1 MNCTSSNKSGFGEKK
16 KKQTQPLSF
25 IRKLLFK
32 ILDEKEDMEKIQINT
47 IKICKFFFSP
57 PNSN

>member
-1 MNCTSSNKSGFGEKK
+1 MNCTCSNKSGFWEKK
-16 KKQTQPLSF
+16 NQTQPLSF

>member
-47 IKICKFFFSP
+47 IKICKFFFFP